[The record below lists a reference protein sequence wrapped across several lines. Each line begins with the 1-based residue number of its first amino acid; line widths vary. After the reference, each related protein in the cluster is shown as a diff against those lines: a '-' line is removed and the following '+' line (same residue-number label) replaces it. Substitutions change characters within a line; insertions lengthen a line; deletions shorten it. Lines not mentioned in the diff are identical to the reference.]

1 MILTYG
7 EAINRAL
14 LDEMT
19 NDSSVILFGEDIRYN
34 LYGYTGDLY
43 EKFGDRVIDVPLMEN
58 TIVGMAIGASLRGLR
73 PIVDLTVANFLYTA
87 MDQIVNMASK
97 LRSMN
102 DYDVPITI
110 MCAEMDNMG
119 EQHSDRPHELFSMI
133 PGLAVVT
140 PLSPQDAY
148 SMLISAIRNN
158 DPVIYFSDR
167 SKFYNKENVI
177 L

>member
-7 EAINRAL
+7 EAIREAL
-14 LDEMT
+14 YLEMKE
-19 NDSSVILFGEDIRYN
+19 DSSVVLFGEDIRYN
-34 LYGYTGDLY
+34 LYGYTGGLY

-58 TIVGMAIGASLRGLR
+58 TIMGMAIGASLRGLR

-87 MDQIVNMASK
+87 MDQIVNVASK
-97 LRSMN
+97 LQTMY

-110 MCAEMDNMG
+110 MCAEMDGMG
-119 EQHSDRPHELFSMI
+119 EQHSDHPHEMFRMI
-133 PGLAVVT
+133 QGLRVVT
-140 PLSPQDAY
+140 PTSPQEAYGMLRDA
-148 SMLISAIRNN
+148 IKDN

-167 SKFYNKENVI
+167 SKFYDEENVE